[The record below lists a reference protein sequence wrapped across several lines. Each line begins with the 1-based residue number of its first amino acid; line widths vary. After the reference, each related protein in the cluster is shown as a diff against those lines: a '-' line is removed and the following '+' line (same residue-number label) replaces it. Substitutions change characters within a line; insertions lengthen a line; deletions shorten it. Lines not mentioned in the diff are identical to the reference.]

1 MIMYRYEKKYT
12 TDDNYLSQVLS
23 LIKMHPAGFN
33 EVYKERTVNSIYFDS
48 FNFDL
53 YNQSINGD
61 LKRKKFRIRWYENE
75 SKIFSFLE
83 IKIKE
88 GEKGFKSRY
97 SLLPISSDQN
107 ISREFL
113 KNLLCKSNIKNKDL
127 LMTLDTYSPILI
139 CSYKRKYFLS
149 SNQKIRLTID
159 YKISYSNFCY
169 ECSISRVNKMYDS
182 KMVMEYKYDY
192 FLASEFFIS
201 ENILNLRRTRFSK
214 FSNGVEILYGR

>member
-1 MIMYRYEKKYT
+1 
-12 TDDNYLSQVLS
+12 
-23 LIKMHPAGFN
+23 MHPSGFN

-48 FNFDL
+48 FNYDL

-61 LKRKKFRIRWYENE
+61 LKRKKIRIRWYENE

-83 IKIKE
+83 IKQKE

-97 SLLPISSDQN
+97 DLLPIISDQN

-113 KNLLCKSNIKNKDL
+113 KNLLYKSNIKNKDL
-127 LMTLDTYSPILI
+127 LITFDKYSPKLI
-139 CSYKRKYFLS
+139 CSYKRKYFIS

-159 YKISYSNFCY
+159 YKISYSNFFY
-169 ECSISRVNKMYDS
+169 ESSISSINKIYDS
-182 KMVMEYKYDY
+182 KIVIEYKYDY

-214 FSNGVEILYGR
+214 YSNGIEILYGR

>member
-1 MIMYRYEKKYT
+1 MYRYEKKYS
-12 TDDNYLSQVLS
+12 TDDNYLSQILS
-23 LIKMHPAGFN
+23 LIKMHPSGFN

-61 LKRKKFRIRWYENE
+61 LKRKKFRIRWYAND

-83 IKIKE
+83 IKQKE
-88 GEKGFKSRY
+88 GEKGSKNRY
-97 SLLPISSDQN
+97 NLLPISSEQN
-107 ISREFL
+107 ITREFL
-113 KNLLCKSNIKNKDL
+113 RNLLYKSNIKNSDL
-127 LMTLDTYSPILI
+127 IINFDKYSPILI
-139 CSYKRKYFLS
+139 CSYQRKYFLS

-159 YKISYSNFCY
+159 YKISYSNFFY
-169 ECSISRVNKMYDS
+169 ESSISRVNKIYDS